1 MRGGRLSPLCLP
13 LPPLTASTASGSRS
27 RILEGQNTKLP
38 EYQNEVW
45 PAWAR
50 LPDYKTTRPPLSLLN
65 VSKGFHCLLKS
76 ALVPPKTAPH
86 TLSQNGA
93 SFLDSGFLCSA
104 CAVPVGSLS
113 EVPEAREVLSARDRR
128 SLLRSHSPWSS
139 VTVAPDGRHIVRSYG
154 L

>member
-1 MRGGRLSPLCLP
+1 MRGVRLPPLCLP

-45 PAWAR
+45 AARAR
-50 LPDYKTTRPPLSLLN
+50 LPDYETTRPPLSLLN

-104 CAVPVGSLS
+104 CVVPVGSKNQDLRDVEQLS
-113 EVPEAREVLSARDRR
+113 PDH
-128 SLLRSHSPWSS
+128 LR
-139 VTVAPDGRHIVRSYG
+139 
-154 L
+154 

>member
-1 MRGGRLSPLCLP
+1 MRGVRLSPLCLP

-38 EYQNEVW
+38 EYQNEAGVGQIT
-45 PAWAR
+45 R
-50 LPDYKTTRPPLSLLN
+50 LQDYETTRPPLSLLN

-113 EVPEAREVLSARDRR
+113 EVPEARA
-128 SLLRSHSPWSS
+128 LRSHSPWSS

>member
-1 MRGGRLSPLCLP
+1 MR
-13 LPPLTASTASGSRS
+13 
-27 RILEGQNTKLP
+27 
-38 EYQNEVW
+38 

-104 CAVPVGSLS
+104 CVVPVVCAVGTRAELASKNQDLRDVEKLS
-113 EVPEAREVLSARDRR
+113 PYYYDPMGD
-128 SLLRSHSPWSS
+128 LLR
-139 VTVAPDGRHIVRSYG
+139 
-154 L
+154 

>member
-1 MRGGRLSPLCLP
+1 MRLSPLCLP
-13 LPPLTASTASGSRS
+13 LPPLTASTASGSCS

-65 VSKGFHCLLKS
+65 VSKGLHCILKS

-93 SFLDSGFLCSA
+93 SFLESVFFEFLEAPCV
-104 CAVPVGSLS
+104 VPVMPV
-113 EVPEAREVLSARDRR
+113 VPCVMPRCLP
-128 SLLRSHSPWSS
+128 SLLCRVCS
-139 VTVAPDGRHIVRSYG
+139 VVPCGALPPPRMKSNSG
-154 L
+154 

>member
-1 MRGGRLSPLCLP
+1 MRGVRLSPLCLP

-50 LPDYKTTRPPLSLLN
+50 LPDYETTRPPLSLLN

-76 ALVPPKTAPH
+76 ALVPPNTFPH

-93 SFLDSGFLCSA
+93 SFLDSGF
-104 CAVPVGSLS
+104 
-113 EVPEAREVLSARDRR
+113 R
-128 SLLRSHSPWSS
+128 
-139 VTVAPDGRHIVRSYG
+139 
-154 L
+154 